1 MNRTQYQY
9 AVYLQIALLVVATGC
24 RTPTQPFYLHEDGD
38 LSHYLD
44 TATAIE
50 YPDVELPKLEDVLQA
65 KAPLTVDNHEY
76 EFWDVTL
83 EECVSIALN
92 NSKIL
97 RTVSGTAQQRQNTA
111 AQILSGSP
119 DGLGSTYDPAIQ
131 SSTTQ
136 SLPLTI
142 DSDGNRT
149 LPRGAIRASQV
160 GGVEDALAEFDA
172 QMSSFLSYDT
182 TDRPRNVGA
191 NNGFSAQQFR
201 AWDSTQQLALSKRL
215 ATGGVATLREQIIYS
230 RNNIPANLTSNAGRL
245 VPSDYTVVLEA
256 EVQHP
261 LMRNRGTMVNRVP
274 VVLASLNEDSSL
286 TEFEALV
293 RNLVADVE
301 NAYWE
306 LYCAY
311 RNVETTQIA
320 RDSAQATARFAQLN
334 LESGSGTAQDVAQ
347 AEEQFFAF
355 SAQLTTALAGTNVPG
370 NDPFG
375 VYGREREL
383 RNLMGIASTD
393 GRLARP
399 IDEPSLAA
407 VKFDWHE
414 LTTEAL
420 YRSPEL
426 RAQKIRIKQRELECL
441 VAKNQMLPDL
451 NLSFSARWVGVGDT
465 LGPSDRDGGNLPGN
479 NFPNSALADLTGGD
493 HTEVGARLEFTPPAV
508 GSRREKARVRNA
520 QLQLRREEAFLQE
533 KELAMVHQLSDA
545 VGKLQVH
552 YDLIHNSFQRWAAAE
567 REVRARLAE
576 YEGGRSPVNV
586 VLQSQQRRALAQIEY
601 YRSLCEYNKS
611 IAYVHYL
618 KGTLLDYNNITLSEG
633 PWVDKAY
640 WDALERARERDAS
653 YYLNYGYTRPGVVRQ
668 GPVKTNVNNVM
679 IDNET
684 AMGDEVGEIY
694 YEDAMPMEVV
704 PGDVEFN
711 SINPPLSNNSA
722 VSPGPATSAM
732 DSKKRSVIAPASY
745 QAVGENASSSN
756 PYRG

>member
-1 MNRTQYQY
+1 MNRKQYQY

-119 DGLGSTYDPAIQ
+119 DGLGSTFDPAIQ

-136 SLPLTI
+136 SLPLTV

-160 GGVEDALAEFDA
+160 GGVEDALSEFDA

-182 TDRPRNVGA
+182 TDRSRNVGA
-191 NNGFSAQQFR
+191 GNIFNPQQFR

-215 ATGGVATLREQIIYS
+215 ATGGVATLRERVVYS
-230 RNNIPANLTSNAGRL
+230 RNNITPDSVGRL
-245 VPSDYTVVLEA
+245 VASDYTVVLEA
-256 EVQHP
+256 QVQHP
-261 LMRNRGTMVNRVP
+261 LMRNRGTLVNRVP

-286 TEFEALV
+286 TEFESLV

-370 NDPFG
+370 NDPYG

-451 NLSFSARWVGVGDT
+451 NVSFSARWVGVGDT
-465 LGPSDRDGGNLPGN
+465 LGPSSRDGGNIPGST
-479 NFPNSALADLTGGD
+479 FANSALADLTEGD
-493 HTEVGARLEFTPPAV
+493 HTEVGARLEFTPPAI

-618 KGTLLDYNNITLSEG
+618 KGTLLDYNNIALNEG
-633 PWVDKAY
+633 PWADKAY

-653 YYLNYGYTRPGVVRQ
+653 YFLNYGYTRPGVVRQ

-684 AMGDEVGEIY
+684 VMGDEVGEIY
-694 YEDAMPMEVV
+694 YEDAMPMEVL
-704 PGDVEFN
+704 PGDVEFD
-711 SINPPLSNNSA
+711 SINPPLSNKA
-722 VSPGPATSAM
+722 VPSPPTSTSAM
-732 DSKKRSVIAPASY
+732 DSRTRSAVVPASFE
-745 QAVGENASSSN
+745 ATGTSDRNVSN
-756 PYRG
+756 PYRS